1 MPVINISLRLV
12 QIPAGKRKRDNP
24 MKHTLFLVVIM
35 ALILVARASA
45 QDLEKAKQEGRL
57 VFYTSECKF

>member
-1 MPVINISLRLV
+1 MVL
-12 QIPAGKRKRDNP
+12 A
-24 MKHTLFLVVIM
+24 VIM
-35 ALILVARASA
+35 ALILVAGVSA